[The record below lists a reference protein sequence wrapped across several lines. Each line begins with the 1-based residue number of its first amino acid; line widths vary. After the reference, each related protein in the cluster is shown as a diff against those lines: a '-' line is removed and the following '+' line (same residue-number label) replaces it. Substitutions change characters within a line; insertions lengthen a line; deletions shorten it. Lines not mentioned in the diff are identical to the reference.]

1 MTKEEFREFCHSE
14 FIQRGFKKKKNMYY
28 LKGKDLLAGLYLQK
42 SMAEAYYVEFDFFIG
57 EFNDMILY
65 PTTYEAD
72 IHRRIMVLSKDTIK
86 GEKFLDA
93 MIEYKR
99 YSVEEIKPYF
109 DKTFD
114 EYIMPPIL
122 DGKKYI
128 LGNLDY
134 YLEAIFPKDRQK
146 VLDKLLDE
154 TQVGVSAIDKF

>member
-14 FIQRGFKKKKNMYY
+14 FTQRGFKKKKNMYY
-28 LKGKDLLAGLYLQK
+28 LKGKDLLVGLYLQK

-57 EFNDMILY
+57 EYDEKSY
-65 PTTYEAD
+65 PTHYEAD
-72 IHRRIMVLSKDTIK
+72 IYNRFTVLSKVTYK
-86 GEKFLDA
+86 GEYFMDA
-93 MIEYKR
+93 CVDYER
-99 YSVEEIKPYF
+99 YSIEEIKPYF

-122 DGKKYI
+122 NGKKYI

-134 YLEAIFPKDRQK
+134 YLEATFPKDRQN

-154 TQVGVSAIDKF
+154 TQ